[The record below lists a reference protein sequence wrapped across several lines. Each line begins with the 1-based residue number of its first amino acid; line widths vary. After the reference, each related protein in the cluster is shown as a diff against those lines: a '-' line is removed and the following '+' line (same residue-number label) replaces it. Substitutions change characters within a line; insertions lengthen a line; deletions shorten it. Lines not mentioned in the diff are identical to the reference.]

1 MKSVDL
7 SEHECPI
14 PRHADRRPQTAPC
27 SSPSTSSSPFSS
39 IMSSP
44 LAARLSFQTFT
55 NFIPL
60 SWSATT
66 AVVPPPTLAS
76 AEHVSIA
83 ARAVRREDVNVKR
96 GYVSKE
102 SQLAKLRSRLEHEGQ
117 GIKAHDVCRKC
128 EDDAVF
134 L

>member
-7 SEHECPI
+7 SEHERPT
-14 PRHADRRPQTAPC
+14 PSNTNRRPKTAP
-27 SSPSTSSSPFSS
+27 SSSPFSS

-66 AVVPPPTLAS
+66 AVTPPPSMAS
-76 AEHVSIA
+76 AEPEEVA
-83 ARAVRREDVNVKR
+83 ATPVRR

-102 SQLAKLRSRLEHEGQ
+102 SQLEKLRSRLEREGQ
-117 GIKAHDVCRKC
+117 GVRAHDVCRKC
-128 EDDAVF
+128 EDDAV
-134 L
+134 LL